1 MNRQE
6 TVKGQKY
13 IKKKKDTN
21 PSRQTSVLP
30 FIAVLFPAAEILCCF
45 TNTLFVFRAKWVY
58 LEMQPFS

>member
-13 IKKKKDTN
+13 IKKKTN

-30 FIAVLFPAAEILCCF
+30 FIAVMFPAAETLCHF
-45 TNTLFVFRAKWVY
+45 TNTLFVFRTKWVY